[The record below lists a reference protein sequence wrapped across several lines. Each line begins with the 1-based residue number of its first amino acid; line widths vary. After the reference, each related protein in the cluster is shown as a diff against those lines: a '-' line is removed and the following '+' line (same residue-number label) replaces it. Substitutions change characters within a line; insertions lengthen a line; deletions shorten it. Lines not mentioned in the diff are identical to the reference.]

1 MEGSDPV
8 GVIINHLGSKT
19 FPIVRRGRGWGK
31 ESRERSKGLWW
42 RLSTCTNEPAK
53 WSFSGVWNPLIS
65 KVQDFKR
72 DLCCWFFFFLTWV
85 LKKKTEVSR
94 WQKRPSGTGLH
105 GCQFPGLSLKV
116 LNTIFFFKSK
126 YWLGKG
132 GTPCPPLCICQT
144 ATWLSW
150 NCLTTLD
157 FSWGKYLYFFSLYA
171 KQSQREGLGR

>member
-1 MEGSDPV
+1 MEQEQAG
-8 GVIINHLGSKT
+8 
-19 FPIVRRGRGWGK
+19 GRGKRAEKDQKAFDG
-31 ESRERSKGLWW
+31 GYLPAP
-42 RLSTCTNEPAK
+42 TNLQNGASLEFETP
-53 WSFSGVWNPLIS
+53 SFLRCKILRGIFV
-65 KVQDFKR
+65 VD
-72 DLCCWFFFFLTWV
+72 FFFFLTWV

-157 FSWGKYLYFFSLYA
+157 FS
-171 KQSQREGLGR
+171 